1 MENIT
6 IIGSGTMGHSIALS
20 LAWGGLS
27 AKVYC
32 INNKAAKDAEQEV
45 KKKLKTMTAHQ
56 VITDIDEESIFKY
69 IQFTTNLEDALSGT
83 SFIIEAITENLN
95 LKRKLFDDISGYLNE
110 DTVLA
115 SNTSGFLPSELS
127 QNYKYPEQFAVAHF
141 WNPAHLIPLVEIVPS
156 AKTSKKTVQRIKI
169 LLEKINK
176 KPIVLKKEITGFIGN
191 RLQYAMFREAQYLL
205 DNGYADKEDIDA
217 SVTHSIGRRY
227 PVTGPLMTADM
238 GGLDVFSAISDYL
251 FKELS
256 SQEQSGETI
265 SNLVNQGKFGIKNG
279 EGFYEWNQEFSE
291 RVNRE
296 RDRVLLNFLEQDKTG
311 D

>member
-69 IQFTTNLEDALSGT
+69 IQFTTNLEDELSGT

-156 AKTSKKTVQRIKI
+156 VKTSEKTVQRIKI

>member
-141 WNPAHLIPLVEIVPS
+141 WNPAHLIPLVEIVHS
-156 AKTSKKTVQRIKI
+156 VKTSEKTVQRIKI

>member
-141 WNPAHLIPLVEIVPS
+141 WNPSHLIPLVEIVPS
-156 AKTSKKTVQRIKI
+156 VKTSEKTVQRIKI

>member
-20 LAWGGLS
+20 LAWCGLS

>member
-20 LAWGGLS
+20 LAGGGLS

-156 AKTSKKTVQRIKI
+156 VKTSEKTVQRIKI

-191 RLQYAMFREAQYLL
+191 RL
-205 DNGYADKEDIDA
+205 
-217 SVTHSIGRRY
+217 V
-227 PVTGPLMTADM
+227 
-238 GGLDVFSAISDYL
+238 IS
-251 FKELS
+251 
-256 SQEQSGETI
+256 
-265 SNLVNQGKFGIKNG
+265 
-279 EGFYEWNQEFSE
+279 
-291 RVNRE
+291 
-296 RDRVLLNFLEQDKTG
+296 
-311 D
+311 

>member
-176 KPIVLKKEITGFIGN
+176 KPIVLKKEITGLIGN

>member
-20 LAWGGLS
+20 LAGGGLS

-141 WNPAHLIPLVEIVPS
+141 WNPAHLIPLVEIMPS
-156 AKTSKKTVQRIKI
+156 VKTSEKTVQRIKI

>member
-156 AKTSKKTVQRIKI
+156 VKTSEKTVQRIKI

>member
-20 LAWGGLS
+20 LAGGGLS

-156 AKTSKKTVQRIKI
+156 VKTSEKTVQRIKI

>member
-156 AKTSKKTVQRIKI
+156 VKTSEKTVQRIKI

-256 SQEQSGETI
+256 SQKQSGETI

>member
-156 AKTSKKTVQRIKI
+156 VKTSKKTVQRIKI

>member
-32 INNKAAKDAEQEV
+32 INNKAAKDAELEV

-156 AKTSKKTVQRIKI
+156 VKTSEKTVQRIKI

>member
-20 LAWGGLS
+20 LAGGGLS

-141 WNPAHLIPLVEIVPS
+141 WNPSHLIPLVEIVPS
-156 AKTSKKTVQRIKI
+156 VKTSEKTVQRIKI